1 MNDYW
6 FTYSNQSKQVTDWT
20 VDYEEVF
27 NLTPTES
34 HRQQAQFDVGATI
47 PIQVGFQVPI
57 YRATLTLTGS
67 GWTTNA
73 GASPRFV
80 LSQTKDTVTVAF
92 VEEPPA

>member
-1 MNDYW
+1 MTDSW

-34 HRQQAQFDVGATI
+34 HRQQAQFDVGATLQ
-47 PIQVGFQVPI
+47 IQVGIQAPI
-57 YRATLTLTGS
+57 YRLTLTLTGD
-67 GWTTNA
+67 GWTKNT
-73 GASPRFV
+73 GANSRFV